1 MGTFHHVSKGHLA
14 RYLNEFAFRYNNR
27 QTSDGDRAGV
37 LVAAA
42 EGKRL
47 TFRQPGA
54 ALA

>member
-1 MGTFHHVSKGHLA
+1 MGSFHHVSRGHLA

-27 QTSDGDRAGV
+27 HTTDGERAGV

-47 TFRQPGA
+47 TYRQPLT
-54 ALA
+54 ALG